1 MVNKWLVLVS
11 FMILCISGTLAQGDA
26 RIQEVNFEGL
36 KKNKLPYLQNIV
48 EVTEGDVID
57 FESISNDVQQLK
69 NSVGIADASFRV
81 DTLNS
86 DVTLTYVT
94 EEKKT
99 LLPIAKFGGIRDNI
113 WLQLGFV
120 DINWL
125 GTGQTLTAHYQN
137 SDGRHSGLVFYRVPN
152 VQNTAWGYSVSLSK
166 WSSREPLFFPE
177 GTVFYDY
184 DNNSLALTGI
194 RNLNKQNF
202 VEVGA
207 TYFVE
212 TYSISEEQEIMEL
225 NGPNLIR
232 QPKFL
237 FKLEYQ
243 LDKLDYHFFYING
256 THWTSAFQ
264 NVLNTV
270 DNTWFHSIE
279 FQGRKF
285 WRLGEKGNLASRF
298 RFALST
304 NNDSPFAPFVADSHI
319 NLRGVG
325 NRIDRGTAQIILN
338 LEHRYTILEKKEW
351 AAQAVVFA
359 DLGTWRNPGGELRDV
374 LDPNQFRQFIG
385 AGFRIIKNRITGATL
400 RVDYGIDIF
409 NTEQRGFVIGLGQ
422 YF

>member
-1 MVNKWLVLVS
+1 MW
-11 FMILCISGTLAQGDA
+11 AQDA
-26 RIQEVNFEGL
+26 RIEQVNFEGL
-36 KKNKLPYLQNIV
+36 KKNKLLYLQNIV
-48 EVTEGDVID
+48 EVQEGDEINM
-57 FESISNDVQQLK
+57 ESITNDVQQLK
-69 NSVGIADASFRV
+69 NSVGIANASYRV
-81 DTLNS
+81 DTLDS

-94 EEKKT
+94 EEKRT
-99 LLPIAKFGGIRDNI
+99 FLPIAKFGGIRENI
-113 WLQLGFV
+113 WFQLGFV

-125 GTGQTLTAHYQN
+125 GTGQTLTAQYQN
-137 SDGRHSGLVFYRVPN
+137 SDGRHSGLVYYRVPN
-152 VQNTAWGYSVSLSK
+152 LNQSAWGYSASLSK

-177 GTVFYDY
+177 GTVLYDY

-194 RNLNKQNF
+194 RNLNKLNF
-202 VEVGA
+202 VELGA

-212 TYSISEEQEIMEL
+212 TYSISDDQEIPEIS
-225 NGPNLIR
+225 GPDQIR
-232 QPKFL
+232 QPKIL
-237 FKLEYQ
+237 LKLEYQ
-243 LDKLDYHFFYING
+243 MNKLDYHFFYLNG

-285 WRLGEKGNLASRF
+285 WRFGEKSNLATRF
-298 RFALST
+298 RFALSS

-338 LEHRYTILEKKEW
+338 LEHRYTLFDKEKW
-351 AAQAVVFA
+351 ASQAVVFA
-359 DLGTWRNPGGELRDV
+359 DLGTWRNPGGELKDV
-374 LDPNQFRQFIG
+374 LNPDQFRQFIG
-385 AGFRIIKNRITGATL
+385 AGFRIIRNRITGATL

-409 NTEQRGFVIGLGQ
+409 NPEQRGFVIGLGQ